1 MTTTSNVTTQN
12 VVRLLA
18 DYELTHTGDD
28 DDAAAGDSSVNERQP
43 ASTLSNPSWWPTD
56 HHGIPPHRPIDYNL
70 DREQRPWGGSPVGN
84 AFAWTLLN
92 GVGIVAVCEV
102 MLGGKGNG

>member
-1 MTTTSNVTTQN
+1 MSVTTTSNVTTQG

-28 DDAAAGDSSVNERQP
+28 EAADSSLNERQRV
-43 ASTLSNPSWWPTD
+43 STLSNPGWWPTD
-56 HHGIPPHRPIDYNL
+56 HHGIPPHRPIDYNI
-70 DREQRPWGGSPVGN
+70 DREQRPWGGSPVGDV
-84 AFAWTLLN
+84 FAWTLLN

-102 MLGGKGNG
+102 MLGEEGKG